1 MYIGDLHPVYN
12 CMFVNTLVICT
23 YCHCLSLAL
32 KPADLSKVL
41 GNVFEQAKQLKKA
54 TESTCASFF
63 HVPNITVSYERFSS
77 FISLSIT
84 YSLAASWDL
93 NCSLLVTSHL
103 LFRVTVLVEFTT
115 H

>member
-1 MYIGDLHPVYN
+1 MYIGDLHVVYN
-12 CMFVNTLVICT
+12 CMFVNIPVIWT

-54 TESTCASFF
+54 TESTCGSFF
-63 HVPNITVSYERFSS
+63 RVPNVTVSYGWFVV
-77 FISLSIT
+77 T
-84 YSLAASWDL
+84 YSLPASWDL
-93 NCSLLVTSHL
+93 NCLLLVTSHL
-103 LFRVTVLVEFTT
+103 LYRVTVLMEFTT